1 MRTFIL
7 LLLSI
12 GVCSTSVATDIEG
25 SNIKGYDFG
34 YGAVE
39 KGCTAH
45 RESGNS
51 ISIRCK
57 EKRLKP
63 VSRSCEGNMYGGL
76 DSVKLNCSGGLWAL
90 NQRCK
95 IEMRGADFGEINC
108 RI

>member
-7 LLLSI
+7 LVLSI
-12 GVCSTSVATDIEG
+12 GVSSLSMGADIEG

-45 RESGNS
+45 RESGNT

-76 DSVKLNCSGGLWAL
+76 ENVKLNCSGGLWAL